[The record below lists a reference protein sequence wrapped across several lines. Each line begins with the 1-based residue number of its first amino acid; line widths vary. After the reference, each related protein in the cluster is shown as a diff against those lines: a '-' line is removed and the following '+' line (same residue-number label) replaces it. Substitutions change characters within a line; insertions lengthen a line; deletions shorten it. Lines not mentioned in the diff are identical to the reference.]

1 MPQQPLLG
9 RLKILKSI
17 VVQCQKLRFP
27 NSHFSVKNKKNMKNF
42 LFLCFCVLLMTF
54 QTVAQENY
62 SHKFS
67 GNWNGEM
74 ELYGSKLELIFK
86 ISVDENGELS
96 AKMDVPMQGARD
108 LPVSQT
114 ELKRDSIFLH
124 VAMIAGRFTGKLT
137 NDTTIVG
144 NWSQSGLNFPLT
156 LTRTEKVTEL
166 KRPQTPQPPFPY
178 HAEEVIYENTQAEI
192 KLAGTLT
199 FPGHAENCPAVILIS
214 GSGAQDRD
222 ETIFEHKPF
231 LVIAD
236 DLTRK
241 GIAVLRVDDRGVGGS
256 EGNVSNATSK
266 DFAGDV
272 LAGIEFLKTR
282 KEINPSKIGLIGHSE
297 GGIVAPI
304 AANQTSDV
312 AFIVML
318 AGPGI
323 PGEQILYEQ
332 GRLIGLAS
340 GMTEDQVA
348 QNQKTQEAIFNI
360 IKNEKDSAVRLDR
373 LQRTLT
379 GGMYPMMN
387 DDQKKS
393 IDQQIMAVNSP
404 WFSHFLKY
412 DPYPALTKLKCP
424 VLALMGEKD
433 LQVPPKSNLP
443 AIEKA
448 LAEGGNKN
456 FKTVE
461 LPNLN
466 HLFQNCETGAVSEY
480 GQIEETISPKVL
492 EIIREW
498 IWTTTK

>member
-1 MPQQPLLG
+1 MKHLLN
-9 RLKILKSI
+9 LSFFIL
-17 VVQCQKLRFP
+17 
-27 NSHFSVKNKKNMKNF
+27 
-42 LFLCFCVLLMTF
+42 LLSF
-54 QTVAQENY
+54 QLSAQEKINRN
-62 SHKFS
+62 FA
-67 GNWNGEM
+67 GNWSGEM
-74 ELYGSKLELIFK
+74 ELSGSKLELIYK
-86 ISVDENGELS
+86 ISLEENGELS
-96 AKMDVPMQGARD
+96 AKMDVPAQGARD
-108 LPVSQT
+108 LPVSKAEVKT
-114 ELKRDSIFLH
+114 DSIFLQ
-124 VAMIAGRFTGKLT
+124 VAMIAGRFEGKMI
-137 NDTTIVG
+137 NDTTISG

-156 LTRTEKVTEL
+156 LNRTEKVTEL

-178 HAEEVIYENTQAEI
+178 REEEVSYENTKAGI

-199 FPGHAENCPAVILIS
+199 IPENAENFPAVILIS

-236 DLTRK
+236 YLTRN

-256 EGNVSNATSK
+256 EGNTSNATSE

-282 KEINPSKIGLIGHSE
+282 KEINSSKIGLIGHSE
-297 GGIVAPI
+297 GGIVAPVV
-304 AANQTSDV
+304 ANKTSDV

-340 GMTEDQVA
+340 GMTEEQVA

-360 IKNEKDSAVRLDR
+360 IKTEKDSAVRLDR
-373 LQRTLT
+373 LQRTFT

-387 DDQKKS
+387 EDQKKAV
-393 IDQQIMAVNSP
+393 DQQISAVNSP

-424 VLALMGEKD
+424 VLALIGEKD
-433 LQVPPKSNLP
+433 LQVPPNSNLP

-456 FKTVE
+456 FKTLE
-461 LPNLN
+461 LPGLN
-466 HLFQNCETGAVSEY
+466 HLFQQCETGAVAEY
-480 GQIEETISPKVL
+480 AQIEETISPEVL
-492 EIIREW
+492 KMISEW
-498 IWTTTK
+498 ILGVTD